1 TYRSRGRMALSLRMI
16 VAGGGTGGHVF
27 PGIALAEAF
36 LFLCPDGAVSFVGTK
51 EGLEA
56 RAVPDRGF
64 PIDFV
69 PSGQVRGKGIGALTG
84 VLRMALGFPA
94 AVAVLRRRR
103 PDLVF
108 GVGGYASVPVA
119 VSAALLGI
127 PLFLQEQNSVPGR
140 SNRFLARRAVRV
152 FAGFSAAAPFFPADR
167 VAVTGNP
174 VRPELVSAARKHAG
188 KWPAEPPF
196 VVLALGGSQGARAI
210 NHRVLGMARR
220 AKREGAAIRFLLQT
234 GMREI
239 EAVARSVRE
248 EALPVDPFPF
258 TDRIGDWYPRCHAVL
273 MRAGALSIA
282 EAALFGRPCVL
293 VPYPFAADDHQAGNA
308 LEFCASGAGV
318 WMPEGEA
325 TEEALWTALWNLG
338 GDRVARERAG
348 SAAVSF
354 SRPFAAFDA
363 VRAALRL
370 SGNDSRG
377 GGAPDV

>member
-1 TYRSRGRMALSLRMI
+1 MI

-36 LFLCPDGAVSFVGTK
+36 LSLRPDGVVSFVGTR

-56 RAVPDRGF
+56 RAVPARGF

-69 PSGQVRGKGIGALTG
+69 PSGPVRGKGIGALPG
-84 VLRMALGFPA
+84 VLRMALGLPA
-94 AVAVLRRRR
+94 AVAVLKRRR

-119 VSAALLGI
+119 LSAALLRV

-152 FAGFSAAAPFFPADR
+152 FAGFSSAVPFFPPGRAE
-167 VAVTGNP
+167 VTGNP
-174 VRPELVSAARKHAG
+174 VRREIVAAARERRG
-188 KWPAEPPF
+188 GEPPRAPF
-196 VVLALGGSQGARAI
+196 VVLALGGSQGARTI
-210 NHRVLGMARR
+210 NNRVLEMARR

-234 GMREI
+234 GTAGYA
-239 EAVARSVRE
+239 AVDKSVRE
-248 EALPVDPFPF
+248 ESLPVEVFPF
-258 TDRIGDWYPRCHAVL
+258 SDRIGEWFRRCHAVV

-308 LEFCASGAGV
+308 REFCASGAGA
-318 WMPEGEA
+318 WLPEGEA
-325 TEEALWTALWNLG
+325 TGEALWSALWSLG
-338 GDRVARERAG
+338 GDPDARKRAG
-348 SAAVSF
+348 AAAVSF
-354 SRPFAAFDA
+354 SRPGAAFDA

-370 SGNDSRG
+370 SGHLSTEG
-377 GGAPDV
+377 SASDV

>member
-1 TYRSRGRMALSLRMI
+1 MI

-27 PGIALAEAF
+27 PGIALADAF
-36 LFLCPDGAVSFVGTK
+36 LSLCPGGVVSFVGTR

-56 RAVPDRGF
+56 RAVPARGF

-69 PSGQVRGKGIGALTG
+69 PSGQVRGKGIGALPG
-84 VLRMALGFPA
+84 ALRMALGFPA

-103 PDLVF
+103 PDLVL

-119 VSAALLGI
+119 LSAALLGI

-140 SNRFLARRAVRV
+140 SNRFLSRYAVRV
-152 FAGFSAAAPFFPADR
+152 FAGFSGAVPFFPPGRAE
-167 VAVTGNP
+167 VTGNP
-174 VRPELVSAARKHAG
+174 VRPEIVAAARACG
-188 KWPAEPPF
+188 REVPPETPF
-196 VVLALGGSQGARAI
+196 AVLALGGSQGARAI
-210 NHRVLGMARR
+210 NTRVLGMARR

-234 GMREI
+234 GTREH

-248 EALPVDPFPF
+248 EALPVETFPF

-293 VPYPFAADDHQAGNA
+293 VPYPFAADGHQVGNA
-308 LEFCASGAGV
+308 MEFCASGAGA
-318 WMPEGEA
+318 WLPEGEA
-325 TEEALWTALWNLG
+325 TEEALWSALWNLG
-338 GDRVARERAG
+338 GDRAARERAG
-348 SAAVSF
+348 TAAVSF
-354 SRPFAAFDA
+354 SRPDAAVEA

-370 SGNDSRG
+370 SGSVSG
-377 GGAPDV
+377 EGVAPNV

>member
-1 TYRSRGRMALSLRMI
+1 MSLRMI

-36 LFLCPDGAVSFVGTK
+36 LSLCPGGAVSFVGT
-51 EGLEA
+51 EGGLEA
-56 RAVPDRGF
+56 RAVPARGF

-69 PSGQVRGKGIGALTG
+69 PSGQVRGRGIGALPG
-84 VLRMALGFPA
+84 VYRMALGIPA

-119 VSAALLGI
+119 LSAGLLRI

-140 SNRFLARRAVRV
+140 SNRFLARGAVRV
-152 FAGFSAAAPFFPADR
+152 FAGFSAAAAFFPPGK
-167 VAVTGNP
+167 VEVTGNP
-174 VRPELVSAARKHAG
+174 VRKEIVSAAREHG
-188 KWPAEPPF
+188 REWPAETPL

-210 NHRVLGMARR
+210 NTRVLGMARR

-234 GMREI
+234 GAREHA
-239 EAVARSVRE
+239 AVEGAVRE

-258 TDRIGDWYPRCHAVL
+258 TDRMGDWFPRCHAVL

-293 VPYPFAADDHQAGNA
+293 VPYPSAADDHQAGNA
-308 LEFCASGAGV
+308 REFCASGAGT
-318 WMPEGEA
+318 WFAEGEA
-325 TEEALWTALWNLG
+325 TEEALWSALWNLG
-338 GDRVARERAG
+338 GDRAARERAG
-348 SAAVSF
+348 AAAVSF
-354 SRPFAAFDA
+354 SRPGAALESI
-363 VRAALRL
+363 RTALRL
-370 SGNDSRG
+370 TGNVPREGD
-377 GGAPDV
+377 APNV